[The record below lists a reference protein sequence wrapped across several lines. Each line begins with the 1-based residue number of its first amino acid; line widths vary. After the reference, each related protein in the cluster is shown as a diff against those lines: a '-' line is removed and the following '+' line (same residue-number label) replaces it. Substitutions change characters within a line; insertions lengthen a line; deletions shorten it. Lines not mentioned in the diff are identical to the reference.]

1 MNEKMGVISCLGT
14 KVWCELIVGW
24 YNAHEKARR
33 GGGGYE
39 RRRMGRYVGDL
50 FRRLVVILCSIWLVL
65 VLIGYR
71 VC

>member
-33 GGGGYE
+33 GAVMKGGE
-39 RRRMGRYVGDL
+39 WGDML
-50 FRRLVVILCSIWLVL
+50 GIYL
-65 VLIGYR
+65 GG
-71 VC
+71 